1 MTISNTEQGNCSVS
15 NIYCIKIGYMY
26 SKYILTESEKND
38 KSDISYIVVTAC
50 SNKI

>member
-1 MTISNTEQGNCSVS
+1 
-15 NIYCIKIGYMY
+15 MY

-50 SNKI
+50 SIKYKDPLHLTQEDFFTAKF